1 MHAMRY
7 SDVSLWRTGLHVK
20 VRKLIRLY
28 SELYLISQVQ
38 QQGAEWTL
46 QPMSKILRCMSK
58 RSGSYI
64 YVDAINFNEE
74 ESTLQSLP
82 EINKAAEINSQKKT
96 ELPVTHL
103 PARKFATG

>member
-1 MHAMRY
+1 MGLKKLRY

-58 RSGSYI
+58 CSGSYI
-64 YVDAINFNEE
+64 YVDAINFNGRGKY
-74 ESTLQSLP
+74 S
-82 EINKAAEINSQKKT
+82 A
-96 ELPVTHL
+96 
-103 PARKFATG
+103 KFA

>member
-58 RSGSYI
+58 HSGSYV
-64 YVDAINFNEE
+64 YVDAINFNGRGKY
-74 ESTLQSLP
+74 S
-82 EINKAAEINSQKKT
+82 AM
-96 ELPVTHL
+96 
-103 PARKFATG
+103 FA